1 MRIAPI
7 EFRVFAPRD
16 RQALSRAT
24 RRIAHAMLDEVM
36 TLVMLTGVAA
46 ILFIEFS

>member
-1 MRIAPI
+1 MRTASI
-7 EFRVFAPRD
+7 E
-16 RQALSRAT
+16 SRAFVT
-24 RRIAHAMLDEVM
+24 VDRGVVRRAARRIAHAMLDEVM

>member
-1 MRIAPI
+1 MRTASI
-7 EFRVFAPRD
+7 E
-16 RQALSRAT
+16 SRALAT
-24 RRIAHAMLDEVM
+24 VDRGALMRAARRLGHAMLDEVM